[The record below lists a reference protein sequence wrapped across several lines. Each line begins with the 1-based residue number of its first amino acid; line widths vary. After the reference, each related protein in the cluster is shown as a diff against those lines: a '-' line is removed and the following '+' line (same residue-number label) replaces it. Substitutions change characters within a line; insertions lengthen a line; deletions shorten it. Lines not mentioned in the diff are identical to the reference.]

1 MICIRFSGRALNS
14 GELAIY
20 DFDTS
25 DDETI
30 ETAVDGIKPT
40 NWIAVM
46 GVNQTTGVFMMKWYK
61 ILALDDETEQQ
72 DTITGYPSDGKY
84 LRFVMVQGPQWPS
97 GSYVNLR
104 VAILPGAID
113 AYTRVMQIEQ
123 E

>member
-1 MICIRFSGRALNS
+1 MNS

-20 DFDTS
+20 DAVTTDQETVDT
-25 DDETI
+25 
-30 ETAVDGIKPT
+30 ALDGIKPT

-46 GVNQTTGVFMMKWYK
+46 GVNQTTGMFMMKWYK
-61 ILALDDETEQQ
+61 ILALDDETGP
-72 DTITGYPSDGKY
+72 ITVNNPSIPGNIDG
-84 LRFVMVQGPQWPS
+84 RFVMVQGPEWPDS
-97 GSYVNLR
+97 GTTVKSSWNLR